1 MNVSSLQNVLDLNAY
16 ATGSVKESSKTTDGT
31 SVFQSLYDAA
41 VNQIEETDRLTN
53 LAEEGAIKFVLG
65 QSDSTHDLKI
75 AKDKA
80 NISLQYT
87 VTLRKIV
94 LEAYKEIMS
103 LQF

>member
-1 MNVSSLQNVLDLNAY
+1 MNVSSLQSVLDLNTY
-16 ATGSVKESSKTTDGT
+16 AAGSVKESSKTIDGT

-41 VNQIEETDRLTN
+41 VNQIQETDRLTN
-53 LAEEGAIKFVLG
+53 LAEEEAIKFALG

-75 AKDKA
+75 AQEKA

-87 VTLRKIV
+87 VTLRKTV